1 MRTRIGTVA
10 LIAVMLAFQGVAQA
24 TEYFVNKDGADA
36 KNGTARGTAF
46 LTIQKGVDALK
57 PGDTLTI
64 GPGEY
69 AENVSRVDLGNAQS
83 DTVIRAEIPRTVIL
97 RGDVPAP
104 DFEKVEGYRFVY
116 AAPFDQAPEAVLEH
130 ATMKILEMK
139 PNVMELEF
147 QPGSMLYDGAAKRLY
162 ISPASQKPP
171 EGRRYTVVLS
181 GKSGLQLTN
190 ATRVTLEGIS
200 ATGFHRTMSRRPDRW
215 TEDYQWGIA
224 LDRPSSCT
232 VRDCCAFLNCGG
244 IVLNNGRG
252 NVVEDCVAHDNAD
265 HNIQCFGGDNNA
277 ENIFRNCYAYRSGC
291 GIDSYTTFSG
301 PVLFKNS
308 VSWGHSL
315 DYSTKGGNS
324 QQFASIESCVALG
337 NIRIHNLKNSIFGGR
352 DNEYGRDVTYTR
364 DNIIFTEEEDLD
376 IDREFADPINMDWR
390 LQGDSRFVGAGEGGK
405 DRGLYPDHNYTIYFL
420 SPDGDDANDGTSLAK
435 AKKTLPRVLSCLNP
449 GDTLY
454 LTKGVH
460 RIPDNT
466 AVGFGR
472 AGAEKIHIRG
482 RGHDRVVIEGALNLM
497 FGSAE
502 VEFEGISFAD
512 TANVKACEE
521 IAFVNCTFAG
531 LNVEGTKDLRITH
544 ALFGDAPLRLKGTQ
558 AVYLSGNIYAN
569 EEGPAVVLEGEND
582 IFYSDYNSYQDG
594 AQCWRVEGETRSLDD
609 LRDEHDRYSVVLKPE
624 IGGDRN
630 SPRLTNLDIFAG
642 RGPSGT
648 SLGRTQ
654 EYEEKK
660 PGLVGPF
667 LHSVTDTTANIE
679 WWTSMPATCELTWGE
694 TPEMENEAK
703 RTNVYRF
710 TSFSLTG
717 LKPGQEYY
725 FAIRTVDPSTKGA
738 TPLPTL
744 RPNAAPLTFT
754 TAAEA
759 AAQKTY
765 YVAPNGDDAND
776 GLARNRAVKSI
787 SRAAAMA
794 TAGDTVLIA
803 GGTYNE
809 FVRVRATGAEG
820 KPITF
825 KAMPGEKVVMNGND
839 RALSQAVVILNKTH
853 VNIDGITIT
862 RYAGPGIYLYE
873 GNSVRITRC
882 FANGAGPGYAGPL
895 ARARDC
901 RGLLVRNCLMT
912 SGMGSGL
919 TFEYCPDAVI
929 EHNVF
934 LRNLIYG
941 CVLANAPDQR
951 IDFRKNIVCD
961 SLPYKVQVQLFEI
974 TSAES
979 FMEKDNCY
987 FLRIPD
993 AQRRMFMFYGRGPAY
1008 RRGLGE
1014 ERVAKAVETKPVF
1027 FQDLVR
1033 VSLAEFQEKAGETGS
1048 FMADPKFKGTQGME
1062 KGGTLWTG
1070 DPAMMFD
1077 KLLGKKGLDF
1087 PDAFATGPKVTEKN
1101 IGLVPEDF
1109 ADFWFNKKP

>member
-1 MRTRIGTVA
+1 MVA
-10 LIAVMLAFQGVAQA
+10 LLAVMLAVQGVAQA
-24 TEYFVNKDGADA
+24 TEYFVNKQGAEANDG
-36 KNGTARGTAF
+36 TSRETAF
-46 LTIQKGVDALK
+46 LTFQKGVDALK

-97 RGDVPAP
+97 RGDAPAP

-116 AAPFDQAPEAVLEH
+116 AAPFDWAPEAVLEH
-130 ATMKILEMK
+130 GTMKILEK
-139 PNVMELEF
+139 KSNVMELEF
-147 QPGSMLYDGAAKRLY
+147 ELGSMLYDAAAKRLY
-162 ISPASQKPP
+162 ISPASQKSP
-171 EGRRYTVVLS
+171 EGRRYTVVFS
-181 GKSGLQLTN
+181 GESGLQLTN
-190 ATRVTLEGIS
+190 PVRVTLEGIS
-200 ATGFHRTMSRRPDRW
+200 ATGFHRTMSRRPGRW
-215 TEDYQWGIA
+215 IEDYQWGIA

-277 ENIFRNCYAYRSGC
+277 DNVFRNCYAYRSGC

-308 VSWGHSL
+308 VSWGHHL

-337 NIRIHNLKNSIFGGR
+337 NIRIHNLKNCIFGGR

-364 DNIIFTEEEDLD
+364 DNIIFTQEEDLD

-420 SPDGDDANDGTSLAK
+420 SPGGDDANDGMSVGKTW
-435 AKKTLPRVLSCLNP
+435 KTLARAVKDLKP

-454 LTKGVH
+454 LTEGVY
-460 RIPDNT
+460 RTEGPVAI
-466 AVGFGR
+466 GQ
-472 AGAEKIHIRG
+472 AGAETIRIRG
-482 RGHDRVVIEGALNLM
+482 RGRDRVTIRGDLNLTK
-497 FGSAE
+497 GSAGI
-502 VEFEGISFAD
+502 EFERISFAD
-512 TANVKACEE
+512 SANLTECEK
-521 IAFVNCTFAG
+521 IAFANCTFGALSVANGKGLKVTHGLFAG
-531 LNVEGTKDLRITH
+531 PGMRLEGSSDI
-544 ALFGDAPLRLKGTQ
+544 
-558 AVYLSGNIYAN
+558 YLSGNIYAN
-569 EEGPAVVLEGEND
+569 TEGPAVILEGEND
-582 IFYSDYNSYQDG
+582 LLYSDYNSYEDG
-594 AQCWRVEGETRSLDD
+594 AQCWLAGGEVRSLDD
-609 LRDEHDRYSVVLKPE
+609 MRDRHDQHSIVLKPE
-624 IGGDRN
+624 IAAQKN
-630 SPRLTNLDIFAG
+630 FPRLTNPDIFAG
-642 RGPSGT
+642 RGPAGT

-679 WWTSMPATCELTWGE
+679 WWTSVPTTCQVAWGE
-694 TPEMENEAK
+694 TLEMENTAS

-717 LKPGQEYY
+717 LKPGQKYH
-725 FAIRTVDPSTKGA
+725 FAIRAVDPSTIST

-744 RPNAAPLTFT
+744 RPDVPPLTFT
-754 TAAEA
+754 TAVDALA
-759 AAQKTY
+759 PKTY
-765 YVAPNGDDAND
+765 YVAPNGNDAND
-776 GLARNRAVKSI
+776 GLTRNRAVKSI
-787 SRAAAMA
+787 SRAAALVS
-794 TAGDTVLIA
+794 AGDTVLIV

-820 KPITF
+820 KPVTF

-839 RALSQAVVILNKTH
+839 RALSQAMVILNKTH
-853 VNIDGITIT
+853 INIDGIYIT
-862 RYAGPGIYLYE
+862 RYAGPGLYIYE
-873 GNSVRITRC
+873 GDNVHITRC

-895 ARARDC
+895 ARARDS

-919 TFEYCPDAVI
+919 YLGHCPDAVI

-941 CVLANAPDQR
+941 CVLLNPPDQR
-951 IDFRKNIVCD
+951 IDFRKNIACD
-961 SLPYKVQVQLFEI
+961 SLPYKVRVQLFEI
-974 TSAES
+974 ASAES

-993 AQRRMFMFYGRGPAY
+993 AERKMFMFYGRGPAY

-1014 ERVAKAVETKPVF
+1014 ERAAKAVETKPVF

-1033 VSLAEFQEKAGETGS
+1033 VSLAEFQEKAGDTGS

-1062 KGGTLWTG
+1062 AGGKLWTG

-1087 PDAFATGPKVTEKN
+1087 PDAFATDPRVTEKK

-1109 ADFWFNKKP
+1109 SDFWFNKKP